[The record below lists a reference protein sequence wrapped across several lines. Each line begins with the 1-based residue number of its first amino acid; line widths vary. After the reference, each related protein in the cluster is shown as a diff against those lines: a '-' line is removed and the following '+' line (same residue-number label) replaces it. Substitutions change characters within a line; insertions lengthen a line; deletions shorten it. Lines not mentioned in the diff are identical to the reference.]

1 MTDITNLFAG
11 MSDDQRTALA
21 SMLLQQLGVQ
31 PESAPT
37 AAATEAATA
46 TAVQDAPASSY
57 YDMSEAVPVTFKA
70 DLSVNEKS
78 RDKSFA
84 TKYDH
89 VWCKGSYRVKGPKG
103 GVYFVGRC
111 VMGVKK
117 GQQVK
122 GTLRV
127 GNKYFEPFLT
137 GGQMDA
143 WFRPDGA
150 DEAILIG
157 TLSNYRTA

>member
-1 MTDITNLFAG
+1 MNTVADMLAAMTPE
-11 MSDDQRTALA
+11 QRQSLA
-21 SMLLQQLGVQ
+21 AKLLAELTPSTTPIATSG
-31 PESAPT
+31 PET
-37 AAATEAATA
+37 KE
-46 TAVQDAPASSY
+46 SY
-57 YDMSEAVPVTFKA
+57 YNMDEAVPVTFKA
-70 DLSVNEKS
+70 SLAVNEKS
-78 RDKSFA
+78 RDKSYAERF
-84 TKYDH
+84 DH
-89 VWCKGSYRVKGPKG
+89 VWCKGHYRVKGPKG

-137 GGQMDA
+137 GGSLDA
-143 WFRPDGA
+143 WFRPDGQ

-157 TLSNYRTA
+157 TLSNFKTA